1 MSTNQPPAR
10 RHSPAVYR
18 RRRLVV
24 LLGLVAVIV
33 AIVLIIVRPGASQG
47 EETGG
52 GGTAN
57 PPATSAPQTTA
68 ASGTPSADGA
78 TDDGA
83 CAPEQVVVEA
93 VTNKTEYAEGE
104 QPELSVTITNT
115 GEAACTLNA
124 GTTAQVFTIKSGDE
138 TYWTSTD
145 CQTSPSDAQISLEP
159 GDPISSAVPII
170 WDRTRSSVDTC
181 DGPREAVPGG
191 GASYHL
197 DVTVDGIA
205 STASKQF
212 MLY

>member
-1 MSTNQPPAR
+1 
-10 RHSPAVYR
+10 
-18 RRRLVV
+18 VV

-57 PPATSAPQTTA
+57 PPATSAPQTTG
-68 ASGTPSADGA
+68 ASGTPPADGA
-78 TDDGA
+78 SADGA

-159 GDPISSAVPII
+159 GDPISSGVPII

-181 DGPREAVPGG
+181 DGAREAVPGG

-212 MLY
+212 LLY

>member
-52 GGTAN
+52 QSK
-57 PPATSAPQTTA
+57 PPATSTSPSTA
-68 ASGTPSADGA
+68 ASETPPAEGA
-78 TDDGA
+78 EAGGA
-83 CAPEQVVVEA
+83 CAPEQVIVEA

-104 QPELSVTITNT
+104 QPELSVTVRNT
-115 GEAACTLNA
+115 GAAACTLNA

-145 CQTSPSDAQISLEP
+145 CQTSPSDAQITLEP
-159 GDPISSAVPII
+159 NDPISSAVPII

-181 DGPREAVPGG
+181 DGAREAVPGG

-197 DVTVDGIA
+197 DVTVDGIP

-212 MLY
+212 MLF